1 MVRACLVSLWQLVLS
16 GFSLHIG
23 VQAVLL
29 EAPVLKEL
37 SVAIR
42 PYFDSV
48 VADAA
53 EAEAVASSD
62 VSLPSEMAFEADQ
75 DESVSKYSPLP
86 HSPLL
91 VAVGACDAVALRW
104 RSFEMP
110 MWPVERFVL
119 QRYPD
124 VEHQPQ
130 WSTLLDENASELV
143 DQNVQSGRRYA
154 YRVKAICRDNVSSAH
169 EYQWV
174 QLDDIKSGSSSR
186 CRASSSLLSSV
197 DALTVEEVRY
207 LGIIFACFL
216 TVYGL
221 MRVSVM
227 GVQGTQ
233 SRSSR
238 LKQIEK
244 SVAEGGGIV
253 AAPVSIGHG
262 VSMVL
267 RQSSTSTSSSS
278 SSVDGDLS
286 LRGSMPDATPISTTA
301 SARGLTRAYSCS
313 GPMVRSQSVQL
324 PIRSSFRP
332 ISHSSST
339 IREKATECGHCSKR
353 FGLFRK
359 QYMCDICHSVALCRK
374 CGYRASVDSFA
385 HAHTG
390 LHAGSEGNTR
400 SSAGDYGA
408 GRRRSSVDQHQQKK
422 LKVRTICRTCCD
434 DVYRYSARASERRPS
449 YTVAAM

>member
-1 MVRACLVSLWQLVLS
+1 MVHACLVSLWQLVLS
-16 GFSLHIG
+16 GLSLHIG

-29 EAPVLKEL
+29 EVPILKEL

-42 PYFDSV
+42 PYFDSA

-53 EAEAVASSD
+53 EAEAVTSSD
-62 VSLPSEMAFEADQ
+62 VPFPSELTLKVDEDQ
-75 DESVSKYSPLP
+75 LVPKSV
-86 HSPLL
+86 
-91 VAVGACDAVALRW
+91 GTCDAVALRW

-119 QRYPD
+119 QRYPNG
-124 VEHQPQ
+124 EHQPQ

-154 YRVKAICRDNVSSAH
+154 YRVQAICRDNVSSAY

-197 DALTVEEVRY
+197 DTLTVEEVRY

-244 SVAEGGGIV
+244 SMAEGEGIV

-262 VSMVL
+262 VSMVP

-286 LRGSMPDATPISTTA
+286 LRGSMPDAIPISTTS
-301 SARGLTRAYSCS
+301 SARGLTRTLSCS

-332 ISHSSST
+332 MSHSIST
-339 IREKATECGHCSKR
+339 IREKATECGHCGKR

-400 SSAGDYGA
+400 ASAGDYGA
-408 GRRRSSVDQHQQKK
+408 GRRRSIVDQHQQKK

-434 DVYRYSARASERRPS
+434 DVYRYSARASDRRPS
-449 YTVAAM
+449 YMAAAM